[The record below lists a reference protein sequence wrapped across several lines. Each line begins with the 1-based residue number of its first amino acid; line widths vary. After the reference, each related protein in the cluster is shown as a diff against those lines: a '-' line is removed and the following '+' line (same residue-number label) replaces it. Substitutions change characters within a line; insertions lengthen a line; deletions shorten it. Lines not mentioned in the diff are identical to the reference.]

1 MAKKVYAGSTKS
13 SNTSSVINKGL
24 TQTTNNSKSWN
35 TSHVSKGLQKKLDYY
50 NNNQYES
57 QYGNQINGLVDKI
70 GSRKFEFDMNTDA
83 LYQQYAQQYKMLGNQ
98 AMQDTMA
105 NATALS
111 GGYNNSYAQTAGQQ
125 AYNSY
130 LQQLNEIVPDIY
142 AQERSNYDSE
152 TNELYNQASLL
163 QGLDDSA
170 YNKFVADRDYIA
182 GRYDA
187 EWNRNAVSH
196 TQQNEKTKTSN
207 SQYTSN
213 SSVSVNY
220 TPKQAASLQLP
231 STTELGEATSG
242 YTKAQSLCT
251 AYGIDSTGLVS
262 RSDWDGTYN
271 GKKYKT
277 YEIYLADFLSDAVDR
292 AYTQRSR
299 KNANNTRG

>member
-1 MAKKVYAGSTKS
+1 MAKKVYAGSTKT

-35 TSHVSKGLQKKLDYY
+35 TSHVSKDLQKQLDYY
-50 NNNQYES
+50 NNNKYES
-57 QYGNQINGLVDKI
+57 QYENQINGLVDKI

-170 YNKFVADRDYIA
+170 YSKFVADRDYIA

-196 TQQNEKTKTSN
+196 TQQNEKTQTSN
-207 SQYTSN
+207 SQHTSN

-220 TPKQAASLQLP
+220 TPKQAVSLQLP
-231 STTELGEATSG
+231 STAELGEATAG
-242 YTKAQSLCT
+242 YKKAKSLCT

-262 RSDWDGTYN
+262 RSNWDGTYN
-271 GKKYKT
+271 GKKYQT
-277 YEIYLADFLSDAVDR
+277 YEVYLADFLSDAVDR
-292 AYTQRSR
+292 AYTQRTR

>member
-24 TQTTNNSKSWN
+24 TQTTNNSKSF
-35 TSHVSKGLQKKLDYY
+35 TKSHVSKDLQKQADYY
-50 NNNQYES
+50 KNHKYES

-170 YNKFVADRDYIA
+170 YNRFINDRDFIT
-182 GRYDA
+182 GRLDA
-187 EWNRNAVSH
+187 EWNKNAVTY
-196 TQQNEKTKTSN
+196 TQQKEKTQTSN

-242 YTKAQSLCT
+242 YKKAKSLCT

-262 RSDWDGTYN
+262 RSNWDGTYN
-271 GKKYKT
+271 GQKYKT
-277 YEIYLADFLSDAVDR
+277 YEVYLADFLSDAVDR
-292 AYTQRSR
+292 AYTQRTR